1 MAMIDPVDPEKT
13 TGKAKELL
21 DRVKSG
27 FGMVPN
33 VISTMA
39 NAPVV
44 LEAYLDMGGS
54 LGNGMLSPQL
64 REQIALA
71 VSEANSCE
79 YCISAHSAFGIM
91 VGIEKDEIISS
102 RKGKSEDEKI
112 AAALQF
118 SKSVVAK
125 RGLTDEVELKK
136 LRDVG
141 YTNEEIV
148 EIIGNIA
155 LTMFTNYFNHIVGTD
170 IDFPKVPTL

>member
-1 MAMIDPVDPEKT
+1 MAKIQPVDPEKT
-13 TGKAKELL
+13 TGKAKDLL
-21 DRVKSG
+21 DRVQSG

-33 VISTMA
+33 VIGTMA

-54 LGNGMLSPQL
+54 LANGMLSPRL
-64 REQIALA
+64 REQIALV
-71 VSEANSCE
+71 VSETNQCE
-79 YCISAHSAFGIM
+79 YCLSAHSAFGIM
-91 VGIEKDEIISS
+91 TGLEKDVILSS
-102 RKGKSEDEKI
+102 RKGNSEDEKT

-118 SKSVVAK
+118 SRLVVEK
-125 RGLTDEVELKK
+125 RGMTDEVGLKK

-141 YTNEEIV
+141 YTDEEIV
-148 EIIGNIA
+148 EIIANIA